1 MFGASVTCLYVL
13 LELIPKG
20 ASVTIQTEQ
29 AVMAAAGGPASLT
42 CQLTEHD
49 DVLQITWQKILPDG
63 EKDLATY
70 TRRFGARVRPE
81 LKDNMD
87 FQYEELQNCSVVI
100 REATGEDEGCYRCVF
115 NTYGK
120 GALIGTTCLKL
131 YELHG
136 PVLHIR
142 EPWSPEESEVSCSAT
157 GRPAPTVTLIVT
169 QQHLSFSQHN
179 TTRVHNNNN
188 TVTVTTTA
196 VLSGLHGN
204 STQVGCV
211 AGVASGAQI
220 QVFQRIYEEKRTS
233 DDGFLNPESL
243 RSFLTWTA
251 VLWMIALFCML
262 AVIGYLQ
269 HKLKHSSRN
278 PERTKTPRQTTRD
291 SQQVTTP
298 LIHHVNEIK
307 QRTPAKTRP
316 ESSVSKQLF

>member
-1 MFGASVTCLYVL
+1 
-13 LELIPKG
+13 
-20 ASVTIQTEQ
+20 
-29 AVMAAAGGPASLT
+29 
-42 CQLTEHD
+42 
-49 DVLQITWQKILPDG
+49 
-63 EKDLATY
+63 
-70 TRRFGARVRPE
+70 
-81 LKDNMD
+81 MD

-100 REATGEDEGCYRCVF
+100 REVTGEDEGCYRCVF

-188 TVTVTTTA
+188 TVTVTTAA

-211 AGVASGAQI
+211 VGVASGAQI
-220 QVFQRIYEEKRTS
+220 QVFQRIYEKKRTS
-233 DDGFLNPESL
+233 DDGEVS
-243 RSFLTWTA
+243 
-251 VLWMIALFCML
+251 
-262 AVIGYLQ
+262 
-269 HKLKHSSRN
+269 KLSGFRN
-278 PERTKTPRQTTRD
+278 PPPLDRCVVDDCSLLYACSDRLLAAQTKTQFQEP
-291 SQQVTTP
+291 
-298 LIHHVNEIK
+298 
-307 QRTPAKTRP
+307 
-316 ESSVSKQLF
+316 